1 MKKLYTLILLCL
13 SATAFSQMEV
23 KEVGIRGGYSS
34 GVTFRVN
41 LEDALSYEG
50 QLVYRDH
57 GAIFTVIRQE
67 HLEMGMDR
75 HGNWEFLYGF
85 GAHAGFYF
93 TDSYR
98 IFFREVY
105 FGREIF
111 TPVIGFNGYV
121 GIEYQLVD
129 APVSF
134 GVTYQPF
141 MELSLKQLFG
151 VNFWDFGFSV
161 KYRF

>member
-1 MKKLYTLILLCL
+1 MRNLYIIILLCL
-13 SATAFSQMEV
+13 STSAFSQYYA
-23 KEVGIRGGYSS
+23 KEIGLRGGYTA
-34 GVTFRVN
+34 GFTFRVN
-41 LEDALSYEG
+41 IEEALSYEG
-50 QLVYRDH
+50 LLSYRDN
-57 GAIFTVIRQE
+57 GAVFSVIRQKHYE
-67 HLEMGMDR
+67 IGMDKY
-75 HGNWEFLYGF
+75 GNWEFLYGF
-85 GAHAGFYF
+85 GPHIGFYF

-98 IFFREVY
+98 ILFREIY

-111 TPVIGFNGYV
+111 TPVFGVNGYL

-134 GVTYQPF
+134 GCSFKPF

-161 KYRF
+161 RYRF